1 MYSLELRHLDSI
13 DSAFIALV
21 AVLATAAVERLLQV
35 VGGEQAVDD
44 RYLACGVETSDAVSN
59 TLADIVEVRSLTANH
74 ATEDNHGVVTTVE
87 NHLVC
92 SVNQLEASGNKI
104 GRAHV

>member
-1 MYSLELRHLDSI
+1 MGFLYELIGFALELRHLYGVNG
-13 DSAFIALV
+13 AFVALV
-21 AVLATAAVERLLQV
+21 AILAAATVESLLAV

-74 ATEDNHGVVTTVE
+74 ATEDNQDRKSVV
-87 NHLVC
+87 
-92 SVNQLEASGNKI
+92 
-104 GRAHV
+104 